1 MGLPLI
7 TLAEYKAYEGITNPN
22 QDTEISTI
30 IPKVTELVKNY
41 CRRSFIDYYDDAK
54 TDLYAG
60 GDILY
65 LKEFPVTSISSV
77 EYSSDYGKTY
87 TTLVEYTDWALD
99 KLMDGI
105 VPINTLNTFPEAVNG
120 YRVTYTAGYEVIPE
134 DLKLAVMDL
143 LTYYM
148 KNDGAVHSPKAPGTN
163 SVQIEYIST
172 TNLPAHI
179 KRVLDLYVADYT

>member
-22 QDTEISTI
+22 QDTEITSI
-30 IPKVTELVKNY
+30 IPKVSELVKNY
-41 CRRSFIDYYDDAK
+41 CRRSFVDYLDDTK
-54 TDLYAG
+54 TELFSG
-60 GDILY
+60 GDIFY
-65 LKEFPVTSISSV
+65 LKEFPVLNISSV
-77 EYSSDYGKTY
+77 EYSADYGKTY
-87 TTLVEYTDWALD
+87 TSLIEYTDWVLD
-99 KLMDGI
+99 KAKDAV
-105 VPINTLNTFPEAVNG
+105 VPINSTKEFPEAING
-120 YRVTYTAGYEVIPE
+120 YKVTYTGGFESAPE
-134 DLKLAVMDL
+134 DLKLAVADL

>member
-22 QDTEISTI
+22 QDTEITAI
-30 IPKVTELVKNY
+30 IPKVSELVKNY
-41 CRRSFIDYYDDAK
+41 CRRSFIDYIDETK
-54 TDLYAG
+54 VELFTG
-60 GDILY
+60 GDVLY
-65 LKEFPVTSISSV
+65 LKEFPVASISSIEV
-77 EYSSDYGKTY
+77 STDYGKTY
-87 TTLVEYTDWALD
+87 SSLVEYTDWALD
-99 KLMDGI
+99 KINDAI
-105 VPINTLNTFPEAVNG
+105 VPLNTLKTFPELVNG
-120 YRVTYTAGYEVIPE
+120 YRISYTGGFETIPE

-148 KNDGAVHSPKAPGTN
+148 KNDGAIHSPKAPGSN
-163 SVQIEYIST
+163 NVQIEYIST